1 MNILFGKE
9 SIGEVEED
17 LEKDFNE
24 FIDDVKIRL
33 SDKDK
38 WLIAVII
45 GVLFLILAAPL
56 IFKFSNVIFKPLKL
70 PTIKENGMPTIFGLL
85 LHTIVFILIL
95 RLLMH

>member
-95 RLLMH
+95 RLLMY